1 MSASARPE
9 RDHAQG
15 WAIVLAA
22 GEGQRLARVTRALY
36 GHDVPKQFAALDGD
50 QTMLQQTMG
59 RAARITAPE
68 RTVVVVAAGEQAGL
82 AREQLA
88 EEHPRARL
96 VEQPRNVGT
105 LAGLLLPLAHV
116 LRASP
121 RAQVVVYPADH
132 HFRRLAPFVAAVHDA
147 LEAIAQAPAGVVL
160 VGASADRPAT
170 DLGWILRGQ
179 ALDAEARARAVEC
192 FVEKPAPASAAQ
204 LLACGALWNTLVIA
218 MDGAAFWES
227 ALTAHPVLES
237 PFERY
242 RASIGTA
249 CEEAVRREIYSDL
262 PTLDLSR
269 DFLARRQGLAVVELA
284 DAGWSDC
291 GTPERLFE
299 TLAHGPNLERL
310 LGRLGAGGA
319 PPAALERGAD

>member
-1 MSASARPE
+1 MNARGRVDE
-9 RDHAQG
+9 

-22 GEGQRLARVTRALY
+22 GEGQRLAGVTRALY

-50 QTMLQQTMG
+50 RTMLQQTMA
-59 RAARITAPE
+59 RAARVTSPE
-68 RTVVVVAAGEQAGL
+68 RTVVVVAAGAQADL
-82 AREQLA
+82 ARAQLA
-88 EEHPRARL
+88 ESPRARL

-116 LRASP
+116 LHAAP
-121 RAQVVVYPADH
+121 RAPVVVYPADH
-132 HFRRLAPFVAAVHDA
+132 HVRRLPPFIDAVRDA
-147 LEAIAQAPAGVVL
+147 LAAIERAPARAVL

-179 ALDAEARARAVEC
+179 ALDADERARAVEC
-192 FVEKPAPASAAQ
+192 FVEKPAPSSAAQ

-218 MDGAAFWES
+218 MDGAAFWDA
-227 ALTAHPVLES
+227 ALSAHPALAR

-242 RASIGTA
+242 RASVGTA
-249 CEEAVRREIYSDL
+249 REAEVRREVYAEL

-269 DFLARRQGLAVVELA
+269 DFLAKRGGLAVVELA

-299 TLAHGPNLERL
+299 TLAHVGNLERL

-319 PPAALERGAD
+319 RPFALARGAD

>member
-1 MSASARPE
+1 MNASVRE
-9 RDHAQG
+9 SE

-50 QTMLQQTMG
+50 QTMLQQTMA
-59 RAARITAPE
+59 RAARVTPE
-68 RTVVVVAAGEQAGL
+68 GRTVVVVGEGRQSRL
-82 AREQLA
+82 AHEQLVSCP
-88 EEHPRARL
+88 EARL
-96 VEQPRNVGT
+96 VEQPRNAGT

-116 LRASP
+116 LRAAP
-121 RAQVVVYPADH
+121 RAPVIVYPSDH
-132 HFRRLAPFVAAVHDA
+132 HVGRLAPFVDAVRCA
-147 LEAIAQAPAGVVL
+147 LGTIARAPARVVL

-170 DLGWILRGQ
+170 DLGWIIPGQ
-179 ALDAEARARAVEC
+179 AIGPDGGARAVEC
-192 FVEKPAPASAAQ
+192 FVEKPAPSSAAH
-204 LLACGALWNTLVIA
+204 LFECGALWNTLVIA
-218 MDGAAFWES
+218 MDGAAFWEG
-227 ALTAHPVLES
+227 ALSTHAALAA

-249 CEEAVRREIYSDL
+249 READVCQEIYAQL

-269 DFLARRQGLAVVELA
+269 DFLAKRPGLGVVELA

-299 TLAHGPNLERL
+299 TLAHVGNLERL
-310 LGRLGAGGA
+310 LGRLRVGVQ
-319 PPAALERGAD
+319 PFALERGAD

>member
-1 MSASARPE
+1 MNAPSRAGHEGAPE
-9 RDHAQG
+9 

-50 QTMLQQTMG
+50 QTMLQQTMA
-59 RAARITAPE
+59 RAARVTAPE
-68 RTVVVVAAGEQAGL
+68 RTVVVVATGDQAGL

-88 EEHPRARL
+88 EHPSARL
-96 VEQPRNVGT
+96 VEQPRNAGT

-116 LRASP
+116 LRAAP
-121 RAQVVVYPADH
+121 RARVVVYPSDH
-132 HFRRLAPFVAAVHDA
+132 HVRRLPPFVAAVRDA
-147 LEAIAQAPAGVVL
+147 LTAIERAPARVVL

-179 ALDAEARARAVEC
+179 GLDPDERARAVEC

-218 MDGAAFWES
+218 MDGAAFWAG
-227 ALTAHPVLES
+227 ALAAHPALAR

-242 RASIGTA
+242 LASVGTPR
-249 CEEAVRREIYSDL
+249 EAEVRREIYAEL

-269 DFLARRQGLAVVELA
+269 DFLAKRPGLAVVELA

-299 TLAHGPNLERL
+299 TLAHVGNLDRL

-319 PPAALERGAD
+319 RPFALERGAD

>member
-1 MSASARPE
+1 MNAAARGQRGDDTHE
-9 RDHAQG
+9 

-50 QTMLQQTMG
+50 QTMLQQTLG
-59 RAARITAPE
+59 RAARVTAPD
-68 RTVVVVAAGEQAGL
+68 RTVVVVGAGDQADL
-82 AREQLA
+82 ARAQLA
-88 EEHPRARL
+88 EHPRARL

-116 LRASP
+116 LRAAP
-121 RAQVVVYPADH
+121 RAPVVVYPADH
-132 HFRRLAPFVAAVHDA
+132 HVRRLAPFVAAVRDA
-147 LEAIAQAPAGVVL
+147 LEAVAHAPARVVL

-179 ALDAEARARAVEC
+179 ALDAEERARAVEC

-218 MDGAAFWES
+218 MDGGAFWES
-227 ALTAHPVLES
+227 ALGAHPVLAG

-242 RASIGTA
+242 RGSIGTA
-249 CEEAVRREIYSDL
+249 REAEVRREVYADL

-269 DFLARRQGLAVVELA
+269 DFLARRSGLAVVELA

-299 TLAHGPNLERL
+299 TLAHGGNLERL

-319 PPAALERGAD
+319 SPAALERGAD